1 MSNSFLKPVEN
12 LFDEGLVYVDE
23 QVDNIKL
30 RTVKIL
36 SEGTTAVT
44 GLLLVF
50 SILSVLL
57 LALSFAFVL
66 WLGEMLDSY
75 AAAAFIVAGVLLV
88 ILIVIMLLRKK
99 LFKNTFV
106 DMYNSI
112 MNPKQK
118 ETTLEALDKA
128 IEKSSESIQ
137 TQEERLKTRVVL
149 LQEYYKPRHLL
160 NEGLRRAG
168 LYSSK
173 NGFSV
178 GKAIAS
184 TFRALTGNSKNV
196 KKLPQK

>member
-1 MSNSFLKPVEN
+1 MANSFLKPVEN

-30 RTVKIL
+30 RTVKVL

-44 GLLLVF
+44 GILLVF

-66 WLGEMLDSY
+66 WLGEILDSY

-88 ILIVIMLLRKK
+88 ILIVIMLLRKRM
-99 LFKNTFV
+99 FKNTFV
-106 DMYNSI
+106 EMYNGI

-118 ETTLEALDKA
+118 ETTLEGLDQA

-137 TQEERLKTRVVL
+137 VQGDRLKTRASL
-149 LQEYYKPRHLL
+149 LQEYYKPAHLL

-173 NGFSV
+173 TGFSV

-184 TFRALTGNSKNV
+184 TWRALSG
-196 KKLPQK
+196 KKKQA

>member
-1 MSNSFLKPVEN
+1 
-12 LFDEGLVYVDE
+12 
-23 QVDNIKL
+23 
-30 RTVKIL
+30 
-36 SEGTTAVT
+36 
-44 GLLLVF
+44 
-50 SILSVLL
+50 
-57 LALSFAFVL
+57 
-66 WLGEMLDSY
+66 MLDSY

-88 ILIVIMLLRKK
+88 ILIAVMLPRKK
-99 LFKNTFV
+99 MFKNTFV

-173 NGFSV
+173 NGFSL

-184 TFRALTGNSKNV
+184 TWRALSGNNNK
-196 KKLPQK
+196 KKLA